1 MIKNL
6 QLKIKNIHIR
16 YEDKITHPGSP
27 FSLGVTL
34 KNLEMITTDATWA
47 PTATCETATKAFKA
61 SES

>member
-1 MIKNL
+1 MIKNI

-34 KNLEMITTDATWA
+34 KSLEMMTTDETWI
-47 PTATCETATKAFKA
+47 PTPTSESATKAFKA